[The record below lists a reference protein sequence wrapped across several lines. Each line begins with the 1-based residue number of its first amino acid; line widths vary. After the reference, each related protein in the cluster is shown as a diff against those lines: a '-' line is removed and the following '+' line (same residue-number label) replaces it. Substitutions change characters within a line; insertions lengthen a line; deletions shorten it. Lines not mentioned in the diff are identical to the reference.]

1 MVARVARAVHARRAV
16 QRVHA
21 QAAVVR
27 QRGQARGPGDG
38 LGLDD
43 GVLLKGSAVFLD
55 IALKARVLHADELH
69 HAAEDVAQLLELVRV
84 AAGHHHAAR
93 GQEPFAHAAQRL
105 ALGVHH
111 GAHAR
116 AAQVQKPVQLPVGKG
131 PSLARALQFDE
142 LAPLVHHQVHV
153 RLGAAVLLI
162 AQVQHGPPVHH
173 ASADGR
179 HLRDDGVFVNQPVL
193 HELVNRHH
201 QRHIRAGD
209 GGRARAAVGLQNVAV
224 QRDGALAQ
232 KAHVHRLAKRTAD
245 QPLNLDAPAVPF
257 DAVARLAP
265 ARGCGQHGVL
275 GRHPAAALATQEGRH
290 ALLHAGGADDA
301 GLARGNQTASV
312 RRLHKIGD
320 QSQWAGLRVPA
331 AVHALHA
338 GRSFVSHL
346 KSRAG

>member
-27 QRGQARGPGDG
+27 QRGQARSAGDG
-38 LGLDD
+38 LRLDD
-43 GVLLKGSAVFLD
+43 GIFLEGGSVFLD

-142 LAPLVHHQVHV
+142 LAPLVHHQVHIG
-153 RLGAAVLLI
+153 LGAAVLLI
-162 AQVQHGPPVHH
+162 AQVQHGPSVHH
-173 ASADGR
+173 AHADGR
-179 HLRDDGVFVNQPVL
+179 HLRDDGIVLDQPVL

-201 QRHIRAGD
+201 QRHIRARD
-209 GGRARAAVGLQNVAV
+209 GRRARAAVGLQNVAV

-232 KAHVHRLAKRTAD
+232 KAHVHCLPQRTAD
-245 QPLNLDAPAVPF
+245 QPLNLHAAAILLDP
-257 DAVARLAP
+257 VARLAP
-265 ARGCGQHGVL
+265 PGGCGQHGVFR
-275 GRHPAAALATQEGRH
+275 GHPAAALAAQERRH

-301 GLARGNQTASV
+301 GLARGDEAAAI
-312 RRLHKIGD
+312 RRLHKIGYKG
-320 QSQWAGLRVPA
+320 QLAGLRVPA
-331 AVHALHA
+331 PIDALHA
-338 GRSFVSHL
+338 GRSL
-346 KSRAG
+346 YQTC